1 MGALTQLLHD
11 FGPAFV
17 TSALVTWKLTIIS
30 FTLGFLMGVLV
41 TIVRML
47 PIKPLKI
54 AANAYV
60 EIFRNIPGIA
70 LLIVIVFALPY
81 LNLVIDYEP
90 SVILALVLVCSA
102 FTADN
107 LRSGINTI
115 DVGQIEASY
124 SLGLGLLQTV
134 VFIVLP
140 QALRA
145 VVQPM
150 TSLLIALMLST
161 AMASQVPVSDRE
173 LTGLVDKINNETAS
187 GILTFAIT
195 AAFYVVSGL
204 VISWAGAKLDKK
216 VRILR

>member
-1 MGALTQLLHD
+1 MGALTKLLHD

-17 TSALVTWKLTIIS
+17 ASALVTWKLTIIS

-41 TIVRML
+41 TILRML
-47 PIKPLKI
+47 PIRPVKA

-60 EIFRNIPGIA
+60 EIFRNIPSVA
-70 LLIVIVFALPY
+70 LLIIIVFALPY

-90 SVILALVLVCSA
+90 SVIVALVLVCSA

-115 DVGQIEASY
+115 EVGQIEASY
-124 SLGLGLLQTV
+124 SLGLGLLPTV
-134 VFIVLP
+134 FFIVLP

-161 AMASQVPVSDRE
+161 AIASQVPVPNRE
-173 LTGLVDKINNETAS
+173 LTGLVDQINNDTAS

-195 AAFYVVSGL
+195 AVFYVASGL